1 MKLALKIAFCFTIFC
16 LSFTFSHVFQ
26 LKQCNNFDAEFSKVT
41 YGQRLLGEILL
52 TLSSLS
58 LRGCLTEC
66 MYHLGCLSVNYMRE
80 DSTCEILGNTI
91 QRNIEEHV
99 TVLTNQTG
107 WNHFETNYDRKA
119 VSYQY
124 HSFTF
129 EPLAVR
135 ISKFELSKAS
145 IRTVY

>member
-1 MKLALKIAFCFTIFC
+1 LALKIAFCFTITIFC

-66 MYHLGCLSVNYMRE
+66 MYHLGQL
-80 DSTCEILGNTI
+80 DKTLL
-91 QRNIEEHV
+91 QRSSEN
-99 TVLTNQTG
+99 G
-107 WNHFETNYDRKA
+107 
-119 VSYQY
+119 
-124 HSFTF
+124 
-129 EPLAVR
+129 
-135 ISKFELSKAS
+135 
-145 IRTVY
+145 